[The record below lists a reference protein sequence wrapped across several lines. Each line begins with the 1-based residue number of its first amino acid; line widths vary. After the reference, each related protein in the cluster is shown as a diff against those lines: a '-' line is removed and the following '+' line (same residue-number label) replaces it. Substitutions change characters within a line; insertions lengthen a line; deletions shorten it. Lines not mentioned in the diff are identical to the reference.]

1 LLFCSFSKIFPDGLS
16 EISQQTN
23 ALYQAVLLTEI
34 YQHQHLFY
42 LSINMLTQMLKAK
55 LHKATITEADLSYEG
70 SLTIDK
76 DLMDAVGI
84 IPFEKVKVYNIN
96 NGERFDTYAIE
107 GPTGSGVIGL
117 NGAAAR
123 KGMVGDRIIIVTYAL
138 LNDNELVGYYPQIA
152 LLDDNNTIKQMLKK

>member
-1 LLFCSFSKIFPDGLS
+1 MF
-16 EISQQTN
+16 
-23 ALYQAVLLTEI
+23 TE
-34 YQHQHLFY
+34 
-42 LSINMLTQMLKAK
+42 MLKAK

-70 SLTIDK
+70 SLTIDR

-107 GPTGSGVIGL
+107 GPRKSGVIGL

-123 KGMVGDRIIIVTYAL
+123 KGMVGDSIIIVTYGL
-138 LNDNELVGYYPQIA
+138 LSGDELSDYHPRIA
-152 LLDDNNTIKQMLKK
+152 LLDTNNTIKKMLTK